1 MIFVNFLKSKYF
13 ELKSELYK
21 KKLRF
26 SDSVP
31 LAGYNKTIIDSD
43 TIDKYNTVLLN
54 PQTLNEFLFSKD
66 IIREAIQLLETLSE
80 DVYKEYTIK
89 YYNEGVKAFGNQWKY
104 ADIVTVL
111 FALSKLIK
119 PETYLEIG
127 VRKGRS
133 LTMVA
138 HNSPNCQLY
147 CFDMWQENYAGIE
160 NPGVEFVRKEL
171 DKVGFKGTAQF
182 INGDSHLTLNTFFNS
197 NKDLFFDVIT
207 VDGDHS
213 YYGAAR
219 DLIDVLPK
227 LKIGGVLVFDDI
239 SNPRHF
245 YLLKVWNK
253 YVKSNERFSTYEFNE
268 LGYGIAYAIR
278 QY

>member
-1 MIFVNFLKSKYF
+1 MKFIKSKYNQI
-13 ELKSELYK
+13 KSELYS

-26 SDSVP
+26 SDIVP
-31 LAGYNKTIIDSD
+31 HAVYNKAIIDSNTLD
-43 TIDKYNTVLLN
+43 NYNTVLLN
-54 PQTLNEFLFSKD
+54 PHTLNEFIFKKN
-66 IIREAIQLLETLSE
+66 IIQDVIHLLENLSE
-80 DVYKEYTIK
+80 DFYKEYTLI
-89 YYNEGVKAFGNQWKY
+89 YYNEGLKAFGDQWKY

-111 FALSKLIK
+111 FALSKLIQ
-119 PETYLEIG
+119 PESYLEIG

-133 LTMVA
+133 LAMVA
-138 HNSPNCQLY
+138 SNCPNCKLF
-147 CFDMWQENYAGIE
+147 CFDLWQENYAGID
-160 NPGVEFVRKEL
+160 NPGEKFVRKEL
-171 DKVGFKGTAQF
+171 VKVGYRGAAQF
-182 INGDSHLTLNTFFNS
+182 INGDSHLTLNSFFES
-197 NKDLFFDVIT
+197 NRELFFDMIT

-239 SNPRHF
+239 SNPRHP
-245 YLLKVWNK
+245 YLIEVWNK
-253 YVKSNERFSTYEFNE
+253 YVKSNERFSTYEFNQ